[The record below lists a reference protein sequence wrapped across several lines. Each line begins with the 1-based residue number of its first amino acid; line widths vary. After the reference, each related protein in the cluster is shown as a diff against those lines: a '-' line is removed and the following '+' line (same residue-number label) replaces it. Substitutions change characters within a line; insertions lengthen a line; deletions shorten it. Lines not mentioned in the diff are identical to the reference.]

1 MRIALVVARETTV
14 SADPCQRPLDD
25 PSLGKH
31 DELVQFRAL
40 DDFDDPGARPCCRQC
55 SARPLIAGIGKDL
68 HDERPQRA
76 RLFIEHEL
84 DTVAI
89 LNVGGMNRNAQQE
102 AERVDE
108 DMPLAPRDLLAR
120 VIALRVQRR
129 PPFCAALALWL
140 SMMAAVGLASRPS
153 CSRTAT

>member
-1 MRIALVVARETTV
+1 
-14 SADPCQRPLDD
+14 
-25 PSLGKH
+25 
-31 DELVQFRAL
+31 VQFGAL
-40 DDFDDPGARPCCRQC
+40 DDFDDPTARTCRRQRGTR
-55 SARPLIAGIGKDL
+55 SLIAGIGKDL
-68 HDERPQRA
+68 HNERPQRA
-76 RLFIEHEL
+76 CLFIEHER
-84 DTVAI
+84 DTVSI
-89 LNVGGMNRNAQQE
+89 LNVCRMNRNAQQE

-108 DMPLAPRDLLAR
+108 DMPLAAGDLLAR